1 MHVFDLVEQGATAV
15 RGPNPCSAVRGML
28 KGLRDRI
35 DDVHEALEFCGCGNP
50 EEAPDRQVFYRSPN
64 LTMMRICLCPGLR
77 TPPHD
82 HSTWAAI
89 LMLTG
94 YERNILYRRCPR
106 HGLDKTSEV
115 LLKPGS
121 VFRMNVDTIH
131 VAECATDEPAIA
143 LHVYG
148 GDLDLLP
155 RRVWHPQTLEEYPME
170 MERYEEFSRIAS
182 ADAGREAALAAP
194 QTAIPA

>member
-1 MHVFDLVEQGATAV
+1 
-15 RGPNPCSAVRGML
+15 ML

-35 DDVHEALEFCGCGNP
+35 DEVYEALDFCGCDKPG
-50 EEAPDRQVFYRSPN
+50 EAPDRQVFYRSPN
-64 LTMMRICLCPGLR
+64 LTMMRICFCPGLR

-94 YERNILYRRCPR
+94 HERNILYRRCRR
-106 HGLDKTSEV
+106 HGLDKTGEV

-148 GDLDLLP
+148 GDLDFLP
-155 RRVWHPQTLEEYPME
+155 RRVWHPHTLEEYPME
-170 MERYEEFSRIAS
+170 LGRYEEFSRIAS
-182 ADAGREAALAAP
+182 SDREAALAAP
-194 QTAIPA
+194 RAAFSA